1 VREAEIDTWLSS
13 APPHQ
18 VRTAHTE
25 AALALNEWRER
36 ITRPGEQC
44 CLASSG
50 GAPTRSIVAAAG
62 RAALEL
68 AIIVASHRP
77 P

>member
-13 APPHQ
+13 APAHL
-18 VRTAHTE
+18 VRAVHAE

-36 ITRPGEQC
+36 ITRPGEQW
-44 CLASSG
+44 CLVSSG
-50 GAPTRSIVAAAG
+50 MPTRSIVAAAG